1 MRDAVRRRF
10 LQLPRYCE
18 GLMPPFSLDGYALTV
33 RHPGINGLRRPLAV
47 DTGIA
52 LAYLACALLLG
63 QQDTREGY
71 PRLGGVGLALT
82 CVINLA
88 LVARRRAPVT
98 IAAVV
103 YGVWALYVAL
113 GHWPAVN
120 SLASLLALY
129 TVAAARPLRTA
140 VAAAVAL
147 GAIWVY
153 AGYAAPHGSV
163 TAAVA
168 MAVVFPAILV
178 RFGQSARQSE
188 QRGER
193 LAELTRQLRAER
205 DEQARRAVAEEQAR
219 IARELHDVIAH
230 HMSVISVQSGL
241 ARYVFT
247 TSPDTART
255 ALTTIEATSREALME
270 MRRMLTLLRGRA
282 DGALESYEPVPGL
295 DGLGELVRRVR
306 SGGVPVE
313 LIVEGPERA
322 LPPGIGLCA
331 YRVVQEAL
339 TNVLKHARPAS
350 AEVRV
355 SYATHELRVS
365 VTDDGAGE
373 GKRPYRTEEDGH
385 GTGHGL
391 IGIRERVRLY
401 GGTVE
406 IGPCAEGGFQVRL
419 ALPTSAPPGREG
431 AGG

>member
-1 MRDAVRRRF
+1 MWH
-10 LQLPRYCE
+10 PR
-18 GLMPPFSLDGYALTV
+18 
-33 RHPGINGLRRPLAV
+33 INGPRRPLVV

-63 QQDTREGY
+63 QQDSREGY
-71 PRLGGVGLALT
+71 PRLGALGLALT

-88 LVARRRAPVT
+88 LVARRRAPV
-98 IAAVV
+98 AVSAVV

-129 TVAAARPLRTA
+129 TVAATRPLRTA

-147 GAIWVY
+147 GAVWVY
-153 AGYAAPHGSV
+153 AGYAAPDGSV
-163 TAAVA
+163 TAAAA

-188 QRGER
+188 QRGEQ
-193 LAELTRQLRAER
+193 LADLTRQLRAER
-205 DEQARRAVAEEQAR
+205 DEKARRAVAEEQAR

-247 TSPDTART
+247 TAPDTART
-255 ALTTIEATSREALME
+255 ALATIESTSHEALTE

-282 DGALESYEPVPGL
+282 NGGPESYEPVPGL
-295 DGLGELVRRVR
+295 DGLGELVARVR
-306 SGGVPVE
+306 TGGVPVE
-313 LIVEGPERA
+313 LAVEGPKRA
-322 LPPGIGLCA
+322 LPPGVGLCA

-350 AEVRV
+350 AVVRV
-355 SYATHELRVS
+355 SYGTHALRVS
-365 VTDDGAGE
+365 VTDDGAATGQAL
-373 GKRPYRTEEDGH
+373 KRTGGAPEA

-401 GGTVE
+401 GGSVE
-406 IGPCAEGGFQVRL
+406 IGPRPEGGFQVRL
-419 ALPTSAPPGREG
+419 TLPTSAPSAREG